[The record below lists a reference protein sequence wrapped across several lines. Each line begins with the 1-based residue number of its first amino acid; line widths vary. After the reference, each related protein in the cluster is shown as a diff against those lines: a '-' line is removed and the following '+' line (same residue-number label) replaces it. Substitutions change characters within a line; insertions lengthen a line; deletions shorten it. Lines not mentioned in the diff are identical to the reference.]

1 MAHKQV
7 PIVETTKHFFPMP
20 TLPKYMDNPSENTLS
35 RSKISYEKLVIN
47 SIESKRGGGGILLA
61 LEINPEQNKKRMI
74 HN

>member
-47 SIESKRGGGGILLA
+47 SIESKRGGGILLA
-61 LEINPEQNKKRMI
+61 LALNPEQYKKRMI